1 MSADHLGPYER
12 HVFVCT
18 NERPP
23 GHPRGCCAAK
33 GSVEVRD
40 LLKAQ
45 VKARGLAGRIR
56 INVAGC
62 LDFCETGVSIVV
74 YPENVWY
81 GRVTRADVEEIVER
95 HLVGGE
101 PVARL
106 MLSPEELRK
115 RG

>member
-1 MSADHLGPYER
+1 MTGARSGPYEK

-23 GHPRGCCAAK
+23 GHPRGCCSAK
-33 GSVEVRD
+33 GSPEIRER
-40 LLKAQ
+40 LKAL
-45 VKARGLAGRIR
+45 VKERGLAGRVR
-56 INVAGC
+56 VNAAGC

-81 GRVTRADVEEIVER
+81 AHVTLTDVGEIVER
-95 HLVGGE
+95 HLAGGE

-106 MLSPEELRK
+106 MVPPAALK
-115 RG
+115 R